1 MRETQYLLTVLNVP
15 AKVLWRS
22 NGLHHSPLLL
32 KLPAPWLA
40 DPWTSACAWIAL
52 DAVSGVVLAALAS
65 TLARRAERHV
75 YIVPAFVAA
84 WYVQPLTQ
92 LPTQPLRDRSL
103 CGQVDEPAAHVSYAP
118 RAARRGAR
126 CVAPRRDCAGPQ
138 HGAVYESVVCDA
150 RASAARRRRARTV
163 WPVARALWAA
173 AVGRMVT
180 VAPAHFCALCRLAR
194 RLSSALCPVLA
205 RFNAFVRAQRVRKP
219 PPGGRLVAE
228 RGARVVLFRG
238 NVSPLPCLLHNGR
251 QPAHAIVHG
260 ACAYQMAE

>member
-103 CGQVDEPAAHVSYAP
+103 CGQVDEPAAHVSYATC
-118 RAARRGAR
+118 AARRSAR
-126 CVAPRRDCAGPQ
+126 CVAPRRGCAGPQ

-163 WPVARALWAA
+163 WPVAR
-173 AVGRMVT
+173 
-180 VAPAHFCALCRLAR
+180 
-194 RLSSALCPVLA
+194 ALCPVLA